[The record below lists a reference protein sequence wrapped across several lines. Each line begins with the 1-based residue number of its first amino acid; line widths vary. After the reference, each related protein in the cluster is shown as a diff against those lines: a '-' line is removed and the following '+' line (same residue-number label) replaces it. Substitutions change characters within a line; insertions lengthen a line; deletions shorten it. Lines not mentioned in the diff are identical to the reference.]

1 MKKQQAAA
9 STSSASTPGGGAS
22 SSSSSASGSKSRT
35 SAGKSKPKEV
45 KDKEPAAA
53 KKKKAAKAGKVK
65 DEDGEGGEDGEREGE
80 DEEDEQYKWWENMD
94 DDGEIKWHTL
104 EHNGVLFPPAYIPHN
119 VQFVYDGKVLP
130 LPPAAEEVAT
140 FYAALAD
147 TDWGRN
153 PVFQKNFFRDFQAV
167 LKDCEKAGHPVRRGT
182 SVDSANSGNTR
193 DGRAPWAR
201 AAAVRHGRR
210 EARAAGGTGGG
221 RDKGRRACGRRSL
234 TVPNPLSDNFPLLRS
249 LFQRLDVKDFAKCD
263 FSHIGQYL
271 TTLKERKLSRTKEE
285 KLVEKEEKKKIDDK
299 YGWALLDG
307 RKEKVPC
314 AHEPSGLS
322 NEDRGG

>member
-182 SVDSANSGNTR
+182 SVAGTARTVGTR
-193 DGRAPWAR
+193 ATGGHHG
-201 AAAVRHGRR
+201 HGRR

-221 RDKGRRACGRRSL
+221 RDKGLRACGRLSL
-234 TVPNPLSDNFPLLRS
+234 TVPNPLSDNFPLLLS
-249 LFQRLDVKDFAKCD
+249 YSSAW
-263 FSHIGQYL
+263 
-271 TTLKERKLSRTKEE
+271 TSRT
-285 KLVEKEEKKKIDDK
+285 L
-299 YGWALLDG
+299 
-307 RKEKVPC
+307 
-314 AHEPSGLS
+314 PSATFRTLRS
-322 NEDRGG
+322 T